1 MIDVENKNF
10 GPLEAL
16 NDMEKKV
23 SLTSSNSLARY
34 SNIQIERNKPNKPK
48 KRKEFRRFTTEY

>member
-23 SLTSSNSLARY
+23 SLTSFNSLA
-34 SNIQIERNKPNKPK
+34 
-48 KRKEFRRFTTEY
+48 